1 MVAHEISTLT
11 NNIAP
16 IAAKYGVKRV
26 KLFGSRARGD
36 NKPQSDYDFLI
47 SKGEI
52 HSLLQYAAFIAE
64 LEELL
69 GLPVDVITDTSDD
82 EFLINKAET
91 EGIEIYADAKKKE
104 NEKNDLSLEKAV
116 SDSLNMTN
124 LYGPFNSAEEAVSS
138 MLED

>member
-1 MVAHEISTLT
+1 MVASEISILT

-16 IAAKYGVKRV
+16 IAAKYGVKRI

-52 HSLLQYAAFIAE
+52 HSLLQYAAFVAE

-69 GLPVDVITDTSDD
+69 GMPVDVITDTSDD
-82 EFLINKAET
+82 EYLINTAEN
-91 EGIEIYADAKKKE
+91 EGIEIY
-104 NEKNDLSLEKAV
+104 
-116 SDSLNMTN
+116 
-124 LYGPFNSAEEAVSS
+124 GNSTRCLLWTRE
-138 MLED
+138 

>member
-11 NNIAP
+11 NNITP

-82 EFLINKAET
+82 EFLINTAEA
-91 EGIEIYADAKKKE
+91 EGIEIYGNK
-104 NEKNDLSLEKAV
+104 
-116 SDSLNMTN
+116 
-124 LYGPFNSAEEAVSS
+124 
-138 MLED
+138 